1 MSATVYVRE
10 RPMQKRRAERRACAL
25 KESGELRNTEIVIY
39 LDRLNDLLWLFARLV
54 ETKVDS
60 THG

>member
-1 MSATVYVRE
+1 
-10 RPMQKRRAERRACAL
+10 MQKRRAERRACAL